1 MYGLAGWAS
10 DFKCS
15 DERGPLLFSSVV
27 DLQGRL
33 SRHGRIPGPHYG
45 RPGIGGNMFSTGF
58 RVYRRDDNEVS
69 CRSVWLLRRPLPGMD
84 RVVNVHLEGDPHFRP
99 IEDLRM
105 YAKCYKCIHCGSQW
119 SAPFR
124 LERHQANC
132 QWANRYRYKGGP
144 YRSKLR
150 FYELLAPLGVV
161 MAPEHQYY
169 PYSATFDLEACLV
182 PVSEGTFTSRQ
193 VPMSGS
199 LASNVPGYI

>member
-1 MYGLAGWAS
+1 M
-10 DFKCS
+10 
-15 DERGPLLFSSVV
+15 
-27 DLQGRL
+27 
-33 SRHGRIPGPHYG
+33 
-45 RPGIGGNMFSTGF
+45 
-58 RVYRRDDNEVS
+58 
-69 CRSVWLLRRPLPGMD
+69 
-84 RVVNVHLEGDPHFRP
+84 
-99 IEDLRM
+99 
-105 YAKCYKCIHCGSQW
+105 HCGSQW

-161 MAPEHQYY
+161 VAPEHRYY

-199 LASNVPGYI
+199 LASNVPGYAGPYNFISNSCPQRLLDDMMSCLWDMSDAAYRLMQEAMDPYYSQLDDLIFRHGKETECTWDLEEAETETGRLLSLSTGAHALTKARRSLEQWMRCMPVVSFNGGRYDLQL